1 VDHDVISEDVDA
13 ELASAR
19 EHEAGG
25 TWRRWACFVLV
36 GAIIYVSVYAASEAL
51 VYRYG
56 EHNRFLAI
64 SMAPHETY
72 DVVILG
78 ASHALPLGFED
89 MNERL
94 EERTGARIINLGIE
108 GGGILPARL
117 LLEYFLA
124 RHDTDNVLYVLD
136 SFIFYSREWNEARLK
151 DAGLLQ
157 RAPLDP
163 ALARLLWEFP
173 AARALLPGYLSGFHK
188 INNPDRFEPDVL
200 EAEGEF
206 RQTYRPIPQIDRQR
220 IRYLYPETVDAA
232 MVERY
237 LGELEALLEFL
248 DARDIKLL
256 AIKPPL
262 PERVLE
268 RLSGEAGM
276 EARLRELI
284 EDHDMVYRNFSRL
297 GNDEAY
303 YYDTDHLNRQGV
315 LNFYD
320 TVLVDFLRP
329 HIEADPYR
337 FPERHARSLRRF
349 GRDVNLAN
357 ITPAQVL
364 RLECMRRGI
373 GRPVYYSL
381 FGATQ

>member
-188 INNPDRFEPDVL
+188 INNPGPLRARRPGGGGRVPPDLPPNPADRPP
-200 EAEGEF
+200 
-206 RQTYRPIPQIDRQR
+206 THPIPLSRDGRCGDGR
-220 IRYLYPETVDAA
+220 ALPRRARGAA
-232 MVERY
+232 RVSGR
-237 LGELEALLEFL
+237 
-248 DARDIKLL
+248 AR
-256 AIKPPL
+256 
-262 PERVLE
+262 
-268 RLSGEAGM
+268 
-276 EARLRELI
+276 
-284 EDHDMVYRNFSRL
+284 H
-297 GNDEAY
+297 
-303 YYDTDHLNRQGV
+303 
-315 LNFYD
+315 
-320 TVLVDFLRP
+320 
-329 HIEADPYR
+329 
-337 FPERHARSLRRF
+337 
-349 GRDVNLAN
+349 
-357 ITPAQVL
+357 
-364 RLECMRRGI
+364 
-373 GRPVYYSL
+373 
-381 FGATQ
+381 